1 MSADRPP
8 VVDPD
13 RDRTNTC
20 TAPSG
25 QRRPVRSGLGTP
37 HYHPGNVAF
46 RSLVDSR
53 KAEYWAQDQAY
64 GHKAQLANEVYDA
77 IVAPASAG
85 GKPGG
90 RFLKQADD
98 MATVQAEM
106 CAGR

>member
-1 MSADRPP
+1 MSADRPSSIP
-8 VVDPD
+8 
-13 RDRTNTC
+13 TE
-20 TAPSG
+20 SG
-25 QRRPVRSGLGTP
+25 QIHVPPLRDNDVLFGRGWGP